1 MHNPS
6 DATVTEYAFQT
17 CPVIPITISAI
28 DSPSTIRTNAPKR
41 SGKYDGSGAYCEC
54 NFPAVRGVTKSIINA
69 TIQNI
74 KRISKT
80 DMKAATTQITI
91 ERENPS
97 MNRLIK

>member
-1 MHNPS
+1 MLLSLNMHS
-6 DATVTEYAFQT
+6 RLVQSFLSLFQQSIRQ
-17 CPVIPITISAI
+17 V
-28 DSPSTIRTNAPKR
+28 TIRTNAPKR
-41 SGKYDGSGAYCEC
+41 SGEYDGSGAYCEC

-69 TIQNI
+69 IIQNI

-80 DMKAATTQITI
+80 GMKAATTQITI